1 MEPNTIQLVA
11 IPERC
16 YRCGQLTR
24 GIVGVLAPTS
34 RGHVFREFDDVS
46 AALAQVLQPDDLA
59 TVRIGPI
66 KVRRSRHRGAHLSNG
81 CVVCGAILGS
91 FPLWESLQEELSRG
105 RSLRD
110 FVVACPLGTL

>member
-34 RGHVFREFDDVS
+34 RGQVFREFDDVS
-46 AALAQVLQPDDLA
+46 AALAEVLRPDDLA

-66 KVRRSRHRGAHLSNG
+66 RLRRSRQRGEHRSNG
-81 CVVCGAILGS
+81 CVGCGAILGS
-91 FPLWESLQEELSRG
+91 FPLWEALQEELSRG

-110 FVVACPLGTL
+110 FVISCPVT